1 MYGISL
7 RLQDLIAN
15 GKGDSY
21 MFTSQ
26 LNSAQRISALKSL
39 AADEFDIL
47 IIAGGHE
54 YSPTREKLENSLK
67 SSITHI
73 LAISVAIEELA

>member
-47 IIAGGHE
+47 IIGGGVTGVGAALDAA
-54 YSPTREKLENSLK
+54 SRGLK
-67 SSITHI
+67 
-73 LAISVAIEELA
+73 VALV